1 MSMLDQR
8 EKALEEAFA
17 HDEEVLFLMLSHR
30 NKLFGRWAAGLMHY
44 REEIAE
50 HYVRS
55 IVDMTGK
62 PPHGPLTPNDA
73 IISRVVSDLNN
84 AGLTMDRAEARG
96 MLARFEEDAE
106 ASFGAALGK
115 PA

>member
-1 MSMLDQR
+1 
-8 EKALEEAFA
+8 
-17 HDEEVLFLMLSHR
+17 
-30 NKLFGRWAAGLMHY
+30 MHY

-73 IISRVVSDLNN
+73 IILRVVTDLSN
-84 AGLTMDRAEARG
+84 AGLAMDNARARG
-96 MLARFEEDAE
+96 MLARFEEEAE
-106 ASFGAALGK
+106 AKFGASLGK
-115 PA
+115 QA

>member
-1 MSMLDQR
+1 MSMLDHR
-8 EKALEEAFA
+8 EQALEQAFA
-17 HDEEVLFLMLSHR
+17 HDEEALFLMLSHR
-30 NKLFGRWAAGLMHY
+30 NKLFGRWAADLMHY

-73 IISRVVSDLNN
+73 LLARVVTDLNN
-84 AGLTMDRAEARG
+84 AGLTMDHAAARG
-96 MLARFEEDAE
+96 VLARFEEDAE
-106 ASFGAALGK
+106 ATFGAKLGK
-115 PA
+115 SA